1 MGSNRSRENGDF
13 GGQYSEIYSMSF
25 IEAQQL
31 LQMLLIN
38 VKQAKSYKIPSKQQ
52 LSATLANLI
61 TCTARR
67 IFSTASVVTN
77 GSHGRAL
84 KEVWPL
90 EMRSAT

>member
-1 MGSNRSRENGDF
+1 
-13 GGQYSEIYSMSF
+13 MSF

-31 LQMLLIN
+31 LQMLLIY
-38 VKQAKSYKIPSKQQ
+38 VKQAKSYNIPSKQR

-67 IFSTASVVTN
+67 IFSTASVITN

-84 KEVWPL
+84 KEIL
-90 EMRSAT
+90 LLKMRSATWKFSSDSRRRR